1 MKKNFLFLF
10 AFGALCCCGGNLR
23 IDISGLA
30 EYTQIKS
37 SLPGTAQSSK
47 PQGKLLQKTSILP
60 TANDWKEFSLEFT
73 PPRNGVIHITLRGTD
88 EEPVLVDGFSAIGAK
103 LKNGDFETVT
113 PGKTFA
119 VWRGKSS
126 NVVSDPKLVK
136 EGKYCGRITYTSRL
150 GLKGVKVTAG
160 TPVVL
165 KGFFRNEK
173 VQPDAKQLMKK
184 GGLSPPSKT
193 LQSQSAH

>member
-10 AFGALCCCGGNLR
+10 AFGALCCSGGNLR

-88 EEPVLVDGFSAIGAK
+88 EDPVLVDGFSKINATFFPFKLFPVIPCFFFAFKSAAK
-103 LKNGDFETVT
+103 STKY
-113 PGKTFA
+113 KISSA
-119 VWRGKSS
+119 V
-126 NVVSDPKLVK
+126 
-136 EGKYCGRITYTSRL
+136 
-150 GLKGVKVTAG
+150 
-160 TPVVL
+160 
-165 KGFFRNEK
+165 
-173 VQPDAKQLMKK
+173 
-184 GGLSPPSKT
+184 
-193 LQSQSAH
+193 